1 MVNITKYRKI
11 YYVLSGLVIAASI
24 FVLAKW
30 GLNLGID
37 FTGGSLM
44 EVEYSI
50 DRPATDLIKQA
61 LKSEGVDDAT
71 VQPSGEKVA
80 IIRFKDV
87 DEKTHQQILAKLKG
101 GAADSLTEKSF
112 TSVGPTIGNEMKR
125 TSIWTISLVLIII
138 VSYIAIA
145 FRKVSFPLSSWKYGV
160 ATLIALFHDV
170 IIPLGVFA
178 VLGKFYK
185 AEIDVAFIAAILTVL
200 GYSVHDTIIV
210 FDRVRENLQKFSK
223 MEFEEIVNKSLNQ
236 TFLRSINTSLTVIL
250 VLFAIYFFGGES
262 IHNFALVLLI
272 GIAAGT
278 YSSIFIASPMLIS
291 WLEWQTKTKN
301 KKK

>member
-138 VSYIAIA
+138 VSYIAIG
-145 FRKVSFPLSSWKYGV
+145 FRKVSSSWCICR
-160 ATLIALFHDV
+160 A
-170 IIPLGVFA
+170 
-178 VLGKFYK
+178 GK
-185 AEIDVAFIAAILTVL
+185 IL
-200 GYSVHDTIIV
+200 
-210 FDRVRENLQKFSK
+210 
-223 MEFEEIVNKSLNQ
+223 
-236 TFLRSINTSLTVIL
+236 
-250 VLFAIYFFGGES
+250 
-262 IHNFALVLLI
+262 
-272 GIAAGT
+272 
-278 YSSIFIASPMLIS
+278 
-291 WLEWQTKTKN
+291 
-301 KKK
+301 

>member
-11 YYVLSGLVIAASI
+11 YYALSGAIIIASI

-30 GLNLGID
+30 GLKLGVD

-44 EVEYSI
+44 EVEYKM
-50 DRPATDLIKQA
+50 DRPANDLIKEV
-61 LKSEGVDDAT
+61 LKSQGIDDIT

-87 DEKTHQQILAKLKG
+87 DEKIHQQILAKLKG
-101 GAADSLTEKSF
+101 DKPDSLLEKSF
-112 TSVGPTIGNEMKR
+112 TSVGPTIGSEMK
-125 TSIWTISLVLIII
+125 TKSIWAIFFVLVII

-145 FRKVSFPLSSWKYGV
+145 FRKVSFPLSSWKYGI

-178 VLGKFYK
+178 ALGKFYK
-185 AEIDVAFIAAILTVL
+185 TEIDVAFIAAILTVL

-210 FDRVRENLQKFSK
+210 FDRIRENLQKFSK

-236 TFLRSINTSLTVIL
+236 TFLRSLNTSLTVIL
-250 VLFAIYFFGGES
+250 VLLAIYFFGGQT

-272 GIAAGT
+272 GVAAGT
-278 YSSIFIASPMLIS
+278 YSSIFIASPVLIS
-291 WLEWQTKTKN
+291 WLNWDKRGIV